1 MEKLS
6 AANILDWV
14 LASLKCKKDDIA
26 NITDVGKGRSIY
38 KLETSFSRS
47 FVIKEKTNNNQ
58 ALFNNIATLFSMPS
72 PKSFFMKNEHQ
83 FWELTEF
90 LDEHEVF
97 SSKKES
103 LLKIYAKAAAFGD
116 FIELGDRHFENYI
129 SRNNDLVAIDVA
141 HLLESD
147 NEHWTK
153 KYISGGLYE
162 ACILQYYMGDESN
175 FNQNVEMFFNAYQEH
190 SQVLFQSKG
199 AIIGPHD
206 WLDHVNKKWV
216 SSQQFVEH
224 MHSIYI
230 PSLSEMFDRLCYKSL
245 LQQLVEN
252 NVDLE
257 EYQELKM
264 YYLSD
269 NSRISTFFRIEDVN
283 RDLFLLIRE
292 LSLKHLGV
300 TSQYFSDHANMLA
313 KIKAVLE
320 NHLLKPSL
328 AI

>member
-1 MEKLS
+1 M
-6 AANILDWV
+6 IGW
-14 LASLKCKKDDIA
+14 IM
-26 NITDVGKGRSIY
+26 SI
-38 KLETSFSRS
+38 R
-47 FVIKEKTNNNQ
+47 NGC
-58 ALFNNIATLFSMPS
+58 
-72 PKSFFMKNEHQ
+72 
-83 FWELTEF
+83 
-90 LDEHEVF
+90 
-97 SSKKES
+97 
-103 LLKIYAKAAAFGD
+103 LL
-116 FIELGDRHFENYI
+116 
-129 SRNNDLVAIDVA
+129 
-141 HLLESD
+141 
-147 NEHWTK
+147 
-153 KYISGGLYE
+153 
-162 ACILQYYMGDESN
+162 
-175 FNQNVEMFFNAYQEH
+175 
-190 SQVLFQSKG
+190 
-199 AIIGPHD
+199 
-206 WLDHVNKKWV
+206 
-216 SSQQFVEH
+216 QQFVEH